1 MALVKLVATAPIL
14 SATIHSETIYMKII
28 DNLSVGVKI
37 GTESFSVDCKLP
49 IPETVEDCVRLSKGS
64 ASFHAQMFER
74 GWRIWNQEQ
83 TGARD
88 VVRDATVAERKDV
101 PKLAA
106 KVQAVIDA
114 ADPLTPPKRTGRP
127 ATPKEA
133 KMTPAIVEAMKSGDA
148 SKLAAELAA
157 QGIRLN
163 FVK

>member
-1 MALVKLVATAPIL
+1 MQKNQELT
-14 SATIHSETIYMKII
+14 
-28 DNLSVGVKI
+28 VGVKI
-37 GTESFSVDCKLP
+37 GTESFSVVCHIDTPENLADCQTLA
-49 IPETVEDCVRLSKGS
+49 KGS
-64 ASFHAQMFER
+64 EAFIAQMFER

-101 PKLAA
+101 PKLTA